1 MERDRK
7 KNAGLIACANACG
20 MKWDERVSYQITTK
34 IDSQA
39 KKGIMIIDEVDAPV
53 FNDVVGFYENTKY
66 VNLKI
71 IGLTATAFHGKEDG
85 VEAGTLAALDY

>member
-1 MERDRK
+1 MEGDRS
-7 KNAGLIACANACG
+7 KNAELIACANACG

-39 KKGIMIIDEVDAPV
+39 KKGVMIIDEVDAPV

-66 VNLKI
+66 INLKI
-71 IGLTATAFHGKEDG
+71 IGLTATAFHGK
-85 VEAGTLAALDY
+85 